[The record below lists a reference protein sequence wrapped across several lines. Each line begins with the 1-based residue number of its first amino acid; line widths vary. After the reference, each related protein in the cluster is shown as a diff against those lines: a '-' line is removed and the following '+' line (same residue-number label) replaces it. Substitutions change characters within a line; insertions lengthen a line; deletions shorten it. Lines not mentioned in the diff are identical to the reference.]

1 MDDDLRARRLACKD
15 SFLDNGLVRPAELL
29 ASIEPDVVAD
39 VYGAGGVVTE
49 LETHVAQ
56 LLGKPAAVF
65 VPSGT
70 MAQGITLRVHAERRG
85 RRTVLWHPYAH
96 LDQHEGQAYAR
107 LHGLVGRPVGFP
119 EALIT
124 LADLEGVAEPAAA
137 VLWELPQRDLGGQL
151 PDWDDL
157 VAQTSWARDRG
168 AAAHL
173 DGARLWEATAGYQ
186 RSPAEIAGLFDTVY
200 VSFYKGVGAL
210 PGCCVAGS
218 EADVAQVRE
227 WRQRMGGTLFA
238 MWPNAGSALRLLPEA
253 LAEMPARFEHALQI
267 ARALATVPGI
277 RPVPDPPQTPMMH
290 LLLTVPGDRYRENA
304 RRLAEED
311 GMWIWPNGSPT
322 GDPDVLRVE
331 LSVGRATL
339 RHSAEEIAS
348 VLGRL
353 LE

>member
-29 ASIEPDVVAD
+29 ASINPDVVAD
-39 VYGAGGVVTE
+39 VYGAGGVVAK
-49 LETHVAQ
+49 LEAHVAE

-65 VPSGT
+65 LPSGT

-107 LHGLVGRPVGFP
+107 LHGLIGRPVGWP
-119 EALIT
+119 EALFT

-151 PDWDDL
+151 PEWDDL

-168 AAAHL
+168 AAVHL
-173 DGARLWEATAGYQ
+173 DGARLWEASAGYQ
-186 RSPAEIAGLFDTVY
+186 RSPAEIAGLFDTIY

-218 EADVAQVRE
+218 DAEVAQVRE

-238 MWPNAGSALRLLPEA
+238 MWPNAASALGLLPGT
-253 LAEMPARFEHALQI
+253 LAEMPARFEHAKAI
-267 ARALATVPGI
+267 ARALAGVPGI

-290 LLLTVPGDRYRENA
+290 LLLTVPRERYKENA

-311 GMWIWPNGSPT
+311 GMWIWPNGIPT
-322 GDPDVLRVE
+322 GDPDVLRFE
-331 LSVGRATL
+331 LSVGRGAL
-339 RHSAEEIAS
+339 RHSAGEIAS
-348 VLGRL
+348 VLSRL
-353 LE
+353 LD